1 MPARWFIGLGA
12 LVASLGVTDA
22 AATPA
27 RTEFNHRSVMFVRNN
42 PLGLL
47 LESELSWREALDPD
61 RGFLLETSHLDIG
74 LALSLTPVHVGYGFV
89 VEVEPAAFLVLR
101 ARGLRTHYFGTLGS
115 VYELGGTD
123 ADWSPERLERIAD
136 AGLGHRA
143 DGFMFDASAQLRFA
157 VGMPG
162 PLLVVDSRWSWTWID
177 AQSAF
182 YEPYSGL
189 LLEPDDL
196 ATSVWAI
203 LGWRFSPWLT
213 VGARWQFEVG
223 HADADPR
230 HTLGIAGFWMLPHAP
245 CDPAFG
251 LIGLI
256 GVYLDDP
263 YREHE
268 PFVALGFSLEYGV
281 SPE

>member
-1 MPARWFIGLGA
+1 MQGKGLIALGTL
-12 LVASLGVTDA
+12 LVAAAGAKDA

-27 RTEFNHRSVMFVRNN
+27 RTGFNHRNIMFGRMN

-47 LESELSWREALDPD
+47 IESELSWRSALAPD
-61 RGFLLETSHLDIG
+61 GGFLLETSHVDAG
-74 LALSLTPVHVGYGFV
+74 LALSLTPVHVGYGVV

-123 ADWSPERLERIAD
+123 ADWSPERLERISEAN
-136 AGLGHRA
+136 AGHTA
-143 DGFMFDASAQLRFA
+143 DGWLFDASAQIRLA

-162 PLLVVDSRWSWTWID
+162 PLLVVDARWSWTWID

-196 ATSVWAI
+196 VTSVWAI
-203 LGWRFSPWLT
+203 LGWRTSPCLV
-213 VGARWQFEVG
+213 VGARWQLEVAR
-223 HADADPR
+223 ADDDPR
-230 HTLGIAGFWMLPHAP
+230 HTVGVAALWTLPHAP
-245 CDPAFG
+245 CEPAFG
-251 LIGLI
+251 IIGLV
-256 GVYLDDP
+256 GVYVDDP
-263 YREHE
+263 YREYE
-268 PFVALGFSLEYGV
+268 PFFAVGVSLEYGV
-281 SPE
+281 AE